1 MGVFLAISSSSAL
14 PLDPSQLQQ
23 LIQQLQL
30 QFPSSGGITAEIP
43 LPQFFQ
49 SLLTPSGRSDLEP
62 LVEENLNENITMI
75 LKACYNN
82 GYYYSRPT
90 TTTNPVHNALAI
102 GGLGLG
108 AGVLGSLLLGGVLG
122 RSNMEDILSNLPSS
136 PVTGRALDASQL
148 PIPPVLQNIVQQVQS
163 GNSVD
168 TSSLPPFMTTFV
180 NQLQTGT
187 LPPLL
192 QNLVSLIQSSSS
204 QPATGRSEDV
214 SADTEAAEELLKACY
229 SSNYSSGYRYPS
241 TYSSSYYYPGSLYT
255 GGYPT
260 GLAYTGGYSTGTGY
274 PNIAIAP
281 ISGTSATG
289 GTYPYSPYNTIYG

>member
-1 MGVFLAISSSSAL
+1 MGISLAVSSSSAL

-49 SLLTPSGRSDLEP
+49 
-62 LVEENLNENITMI
+62 NI
-75 LKACYNN
+75 
-82 GYYYSRPT
+82 
-90 TTTNPVHNALAI
+90 LA
-102 GGLGLG
+102 
-108 AGVLGSLLLGGVLG
+108 
-122 RSNMEDILSNLPSS
+122 NLPSS

-204 QPATGRSEDV
+204 QPATGRSADV
-214 SADTEAAEELLKACY
+214 SAADTE
-229 SSNYSSGYRYPS
+229 
-241 TYSSSYYYPGSLYT
+241 T
-255 GGYPT
+255 
-260 GLAYTGGYSTGTGY
+260 AYTGGYSTGTGY

-281 ISGTSATG
+281 ISGASTTG
-289 GTYPYSPYNTIYG
+289 GTY